1 MPGYHVIHTHD
12 ADNCFGAPNA
22 NEEIRDLWAQIKT
35 NAEENN
41 VKIQY
46 FKVNPSEHI
55 FFMLFESEDYSNVE
69 RTIGQCKK
77 TGNFTVTPVIDH
89 PFF

>member
-1 MPGYHVIHTHD
+1 MP
-12 ADNCFGAPNA
+12 PNDDD
-22 NEEIRDLWAQIKT
+22 ELMSLWKQLGT
-35 NAEENN
+35 NAKENN
-41 VKIQY
+41 VDIK
-46 FKVNPSEHI
+46 FFEVNPSEHI
-55 FFMLFESEDYSNVE
+55 FFMLFEAEDYSNVE